1 MLRACLHHS
10 RIEQVR
16 ALALALALLSAPLAG
31 AQAQPQP
38 QAPAAVP
45 NPQLAAAQAS
55 FESLPEAER
64 KAIQTDLI
72 WTGHFNGAASGSYG
86 PLTFRAI
93 NALKTSSKGAPDGT
107 LNPAERRAL
116 AQAAQAARDATGFRL
131 IADDKTGARIG
142 IPAKILPKRDVSP
155 SGSRWQSEDGKVT
168 LDTSST
174 PPSETLEAVF
184 EKATVPTPNN
194 PTRKITYKLLRPDFF
209 VVTGETP
216 TGKFYRRLAAGPS
229 GLRGFSIGYDK
240 ALSGTIDKMVI
251 AIASS
256 FEPFPTGPL
265 PAASAVASA
274 SATPTPSI
282 VAAVPVR
289 VTERYGVGLAVADRV
304 AVTAAAAVDGCRSLR
319 VGGRAAKLRGSP
331 EGGLALLDVE
341 GGPAFAVSGLRTEA
355 PAERESLGLVAFGEE
370 SGKCAAVAL
379 PGQGVRIGAGVAV
392 FAPLQP
398 GQAGTPVFDRQ
409 GRPAGV
415 VTGNPSDKVLIA
427 GVAPQRAYAV
437 ADSAVL
443 QGLMARAGLPSPAAA
458 SGPDLSTGAVV
469 DKVAKS
475 VLPIVCGL

>member
-1 MLRACLHHS
+1 MLRARLHQP
-10 RIEQVR
+10 RTEQLR
-16 ALALALALLSAPLAG
+16 AAALALALASVPLVGAL
-31 AQAQPQP
+31 AQAQPQTP
-38 QAPAAVP
+38 AGAPS
-45 NPQLAAAQAS
+45 PQLAAAQAS

-64 KAIQTDLI
+64 KAIQGDLI
-72 WTGHFNGAASGSYG
+72 WTGHFNGAVSGSYG

-93 NALKTSSKGAPDGT
+93 NAFKGGRGPADGT

-116 AQAAQAARDATGFRL
+116 AQAAQAARDVAGFRL

-142 IPAKILPKRDVSP
+142 IPGRILPKRDVSP

-168 LDTSST
+168 LDTSTT
-174 PPSETLEAVF
+174 PPGETLEAVF
-184 EKATVPTPNN
+184 EKATAPTPNN
-194 PTRKITYKLLRPDFF
+194 PGRKITYKLLRPDFF

-240 ALSGTIDKMVI
+240 ALSGTIDKLVI

-274 SATPTPSI
+274 ASAPVVPT
-282 VAAVPVR
+282 APVR
-289 VTERYGVGLAVADRV
+289 ITERYGAGLAIADRV
-304 AVTAAAAVDGCRSLR
+304 AVTAAAAIEGCRSLR
-319 VGGRAAKLRGSP
+319 VSGRAAKLRGAP

-341 GGPAFAVSGLRTEA
+341 GGPAFAVTGFRAEA
-355 PAERESLGLVAFGEE
+355 PSERESLVLVAFGEE
-370 SGKCAAVAL
+370 SGKRAAVAL

-398 GQAGTPVFDRQ
+398 GQAGAPVFDRQ
-409 GRPAGV
+409 GRPVGL

-427 GVAPQRAYAV
+427 GIAPQRAYAV
-437 ADSAVL
+437 ADSAAL
-443 QGLMARAGLPSPAAA
+443 QGLMARAGLTSQVAAP
-458 SGPDLSTGAVV
+458 GPELSTGAVV
-469 DKVAKS
+469 DKVARS
-475 VLPIVCGL
+475 VLPIICGL